1 MVIVSILHLTYLKGI
16 KMQSPFC
23 ILTSYHG
30 KFRNL
35 GNLYISTFS
44 TSTWL
49 YCPSWIHPVSSTS
62 ALSFLREKFLTSDHK
77 IAPMEIQGHSHI
89 CQLDKLAEIFLG
101 YINIHHFQSTNEEMK
116 CFINGVKRRSTRLV
130 RFSSKNYD
138 WPCLNRTWIIIH
150 EPEEISVSLPTF
162 SKRTYSGLVLC
173 FRLYN
178 YSK

>member
-1 MVIVSILHLTYLKGI
+1 
-16 KMQSPFC
+16 MQSPFC

-62 ALSFLREKFLTSDHK
+62 AFSFLREKFLTSDHK
-77 IAPMEIQGHSHI
+77 IVPMEIQGHSHI

-101 YINIHHFQSTNEEMK
+101 FINIDHFQSTNEEMK

-130 RFSSKNYD
+130 RFSSQNYD
-138 WPCLNRTWIIIH
+138 WSCLNRTWIIIH
-150 EPEEISVSLPTF
+150 EPEEISVICQHSVSAHTRGWSCVF
-162 SKRTYSGLVLC
+162 DFTTTASKQV
-173 FRLYN
+173 YN
-178 YSK
+178 IPKIINIEV